1 MSEEKNAEK
10 APYVLGGKLFVVI
23 KKFDLILNGFTII
36 NGTGNVP
43 YLGSMGIKDGMIIK
57 INKEQNISTPTTR
70 ILNCNDLTKKE
81 ETIVVTP
88 GFIDMHS
95 HSDLAAFM
103 ASSEKQEMA
112 TIAKISQGITTEVVG
127 QDGFSAAP
135 IFDEKKEKYANHWAA
150 LTGYLPAE
158 DWTWNTV
165 AEYLAQVNQKS
176 ITRIET
182 LVGHSTLR
190 INVMGY
196 QNRVPTKDE
205 LAEMQSLL
213 RKSLQEGAIGLS
225 LGLIYPP
232 GLFAKEDE
240 LVALAKVVAEENG
253 LIVAHIRN
261 ESEQIISAA
270 EEYLRITGKAKS
282 RTHFSHLKVCGKN
295 KLKKRKTLLKMMGQ
309 ARNKGQK
316 ITFDMYP
323 YDAGSTTL
331 QAILPPWAQDGS
343 PEEVKQRLRK
353 SELLEK
359 MAEEIFLEESGDWD
373 NFIQMSRGGLAGI
386 VISDAP
392 KSHEELIGKNLAE
405 IGQERGFDPTV
416 KEGKIAT
423 FSQICK
429 LLVETNLQ
437 LSMIS
442 YNQSIDNVK
451 YFLTLPNMTIGTD
464 GVLGRKPHPRLY
476 GAVTKYLRIMRES
489 KVRPI
494 EQTVHQITCYSAN
507 IIRTESPHFLK
518 EKSVADFVIL
528 AKEDVREDNSYE
540 SPRKLSEGIIGVF
553 VKGELVY
560 PQNYE
565 QLLRNFSK

>member
-1 MSEEKNAEK
+1 MA
-10 APYVLGGKLFVVI
+10 I
-23 KKFDLILNGFTII
+23 KKLDLILNEFTII
-36 NGTGNVP
+36 DGTGNDP
-43 YLGSMGIKDGMIIK
+43 YIGSLGIKDGKITKIK
-57 INKEQNISTPTTR
+57 KEESISTSASR
-70 ILNCNDLTKKE
+70 ILNCSEFEKNG
-81 ETIVVTP
+81 ETIVITP

-95 HSDLAAFM
+95 HSDLAVFM
-103 ASSEKQEMA
+103 TNSEKQEMA
-112 TIAKISQGITTEVVG
+112 TKAKISQGITREVVG

-150 LTGYLPAE
+150 LTGYLPPE
-158 DWTWNTV
+158 DWTWNTI

-176 ITRIET
+176 ITGIET

-196 QNRVPTKDE
+196 QKRAPTKDE
-205 LAEMQSLL
+205 LDEMQSLL
-213 RKSLQEGAIGLS
+213 RRSLQEGAIGLS

-232 GLFAKEDE
+232 GLFAKKEE
-240 LVALAKVVAEENG
+240 LIALAKVVAEENG
-253 LIVAHIRN
+253 LMVAHIRN
-261 ESEQIISAA
+261 ESEKIISAA
-270 EEYLRITGKAKS
+270 EEYLQITAEAKC
-282 RTHFSHLKVCGKN
+282 RTHFSHLKVCGKD
-295 KLKKRKTLLKMMGQ
+295 KLKKRKALLKMMAQ
-309 ARNKGQK
+309 TRNKSQK

-343 PEEVKQRLRK
+343 PEEVKQRLRNNN
-353 SELLEK
+353 LVEK
-359 MAEEIFLEESGDWD
+359 MAEEIFSEENGDWD
-373 NFIQMSRGGLAGI
+373 NFIQMSRGELEGI

-423 FSQICK
+423 FSYICK

-437 LSMIS
+437 LAMIS
-442 YNQSIDNVK
+442 YNQSIDIVK

-476 GAVTKYLRIMRES
+476 GAVTKYLRMMRES
-489 KVRPI
+489 GGRPI
-494 EQTVHQITCYSAN
+494 EQAVQQITYYSAN
-507 IIRTESPHFLK
+507 IIRTESPHFLS
-518 EKSVADFVIL
+518 EKPVVDFVIL
-528 AKEDVREDNSYE
+528 DKEGIRESNSYE
-540 SPRKLSEGIIGVF
+540 SPRKLSKGIIGVF

-565 QLLRNFSK
+565 KLLRNFSK